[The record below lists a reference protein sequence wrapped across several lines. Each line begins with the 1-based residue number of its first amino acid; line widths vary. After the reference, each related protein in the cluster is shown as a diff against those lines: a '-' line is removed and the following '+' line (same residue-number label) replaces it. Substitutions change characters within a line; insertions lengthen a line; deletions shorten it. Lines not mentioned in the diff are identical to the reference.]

1 MICCICCQDLPEES
15 FYPSEFR
22 GNRKARCKECHKE
35 RKRRLNKLNEGVVQ
49 RGTRLVIRKDGIS
62 RIYWN
67 GNMLSELKRYYPTT
81 KNAELADYFGVSQRT
96 INRKA
101 KELGLV
107 KDEAWMV
114 EIATENGI
122 YGKVTRAR
130 KLKEIENRKNNG
142 KHNELG
148 CI

>member
-1 MICCICCQDLPEES
+1 MICCICGQDLPEES

-35 RKRRLNKLNEGVVQ
+35 RKRKLSKLNEGVVQ

-67 GNMLSELKRYYPTT
+67 GNMISELRRYYPTT

-101 KELGLV
+101 AELGLTKSKQFIADV
-107 KDEAWMV
+107 SKD
-114 EIATENGI
+114 NGYLALI
-122 YGKVTRAR
+122 K
-130 KLKEIENRKNNG
+130 
-142 KHNELG
+142 
-148 CI
+148 